1 MNKSFAD
8 VFRRDTL
15 QNTWQR
21 LHVPR
26 GQTSYIAI
34 AVALGVLT
42 GAPTAMT
49 QTSGEAEREARLFE
63 GRQADLGVQQ
73 VAQDLDGGFAIS
85 EISGPSN
92 EAIPV
97 RVRVPEIRE
106 GVYNFLVFRN
116 LPQALEMSAG
126 FPVEDRWVVP
136 LDEVEDLTVTA
147 PQDFRGAFE
156 LEVKLRV
163 GGTDK
168 SETRT
173 VPVNITAPG
182 GTGERTAQATTGD
195 TREAQGLSEEKERAM
210 IQRAETLLST
220 RDVSAARNIYRYL
233 VQQGSGEA
241 AFGMARTYDPAYV
254 EEIGVAGMNA
264 QDVDEAKKW
273 YERAALLGHKEAQR
287 RLKVMAG
294 GTQ

>member
-1 MNKSFAD
+1 MNKSFTD
-8 VFRRDTL
+8 VFRRDTTL
-15 QNTWQR
+15 NTRQR

-26 GQTSYIAI
+26 GQTSYVAI
-34 AVALGVLT
+34 AVTLGVLT

-49 QTSGEAEREARLFE
+49 QTSGEGEREARLFE
-63 GRQADLGVQQ
+63 GQQADLGVQE
-73 VAQDLDGGFAIS
+73 VAQGLNGSFAVG
-85 EISGPSN
+85 EISGPPN
-92 EAIPV
+92 EPIPV
-97 RVRVPEIRE
+97 RVRVPEIKE

-136 LDEVEDLTVTA
+136 LDEIEDLTVTA

-168 SETRT
+168 SELRT
-173 VPVNITAPG
+173 VPVNIAAPDDNQRA
-182 GTGERTAQATTGD
+182 TQATTGNSD
-195 TREAQGLSEEKERAM
+195 KAQGLSEEKEQAM
-210 IQRAETLLST
+210 IQRAEALLST
-220 RDVSAARNIYRYL
+220 RDVAAARNIYQYL
-233 VQQGSGEA
+233 VQKGSGEA

-264 QDVDEAKKW
+264 QDVEEAKKW
-273 YERAALLGHKEAQR
+273 YERAALLGHKEAQE
-287 RLKVMAG
+287 RLKVMAA
-294 GTQ
+294 GTR